1 MSDAEVLN
9 QTAQGQL
16 RSIIERAERLDAEKA
31 EISEHLKGVMAEAK
45 SDGYC
50 PKAIR
55 KVLRIRKQDRAKR
68 LEEEAILD
76 TYCVA
81 MGIV

>member
-1 MSDAEVLN
+1 MPDEILN
-9 QTAQGQL
+9 QDAQSRL
-16 RSIIERAERLDAEKA
+16 RSIIERAERLEAEKA
-31 EISEHLKGVMAEAK
+31 EIAEHLKGVMSEAK
-45 SDGYC
+45 GDGYC

-81 MGIV
+81 LGIA